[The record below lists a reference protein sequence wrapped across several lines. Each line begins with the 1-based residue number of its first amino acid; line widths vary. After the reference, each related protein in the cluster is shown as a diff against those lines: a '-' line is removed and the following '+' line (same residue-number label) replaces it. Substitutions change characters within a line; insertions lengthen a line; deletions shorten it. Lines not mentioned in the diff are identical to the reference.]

1 MTTGRNQNKEEQTT
15 EKKKYYQISIL
26 GAIILLHATSKD
38 NSEILGEVIDKA
50 REMGYEFKTLDEF
63 ER

>member
-1 MTTGRNQNKEEQTT
+1 MTTGKKRNKEEQTT
-15 EKKKYYQISIL
+15 EKKKYCRISIL
-26 GAIILLHATSKD
+26 GAVILLHATSKD
-38 NSEILGEVIDKA
+38 NADILGEVIDKA